1 MAIDHESLKR
11 VLTSIKGAARGFK
24 KEKLQGRLS
33 PKPEA
38 ELDAVANPLDAKPE
52 DPLAMPAGLE
62 GSPEEESTEAPM
74 ESMGESEDAEAK
86 LAAIRKLIGSV

>member
-24 KEKLQGRLS
+24 KDKLHARLN
-33 PKPEA
+33 PAKPEA

-52 DPLAMPAGLE
+52 DPLAIPAGLE
-62 GSPEEESTEAPM
+62 GSPEEEAPEPM
-74 ESMGESEDAEAK
+74 DEGGDAEAK